1 MKHEELD
8 FEKECRAI
16 ARRAGW
22 IACKLEKNGN
32 KGIPDDLFI
41 SSAGRCVLIEFKKD
55 AHQRPRPEQKM
66 WIDRF
71 PDLVHLVGTRDQ
83 FIKAL
88 GLTTAQAAALL
99 APQ

>member
-41 SSAGRCVLIEFKKD
+41 SPTGQCLLIEFKKD
-55 AHQRPRPEQKM
+55 EHQRPRPEQKM
-66 WIDRF
+66 WLERY
-71 PDLVHLVGTRDQ
+71 PQLAHLVGSIQQ
-83 FIKAL
+83 FRELLK
-88 GLTTAQAAALL
+88 LT
-99 APQ
+99 PQQ

>member
-1 MKHEELD
+1 MKHEELTL
-8 FEKECRAI
+8 EKECRNI

-41 SSAGRCVLIEFKKD
+41 SPDGRCVLIEFKKD
-55 AHQRPRPEQKM
+55 EHQRPRPEQRL
-66 WIDRF
+66 WLERF
-71 PDLVHLVGTRDQ
+71 PNLAHLIGSREQ
-83 FIKAL
+83 FLNAL
-88 GLTTAQAAALL
+88 EI